1 MPINII
7 FVLISSQYLKTG
19 DFSIS
24 WESGKAGDDGIPRS
38 ERQLYL

>member
-1 MPINII
+1 VPINII

-24 WESGKAGDDGIPRS
+24 WESGKAGGDRIPCS
-38 ERQLYL
+38 ER